1 MYVELAQRL
10 MMKALVGGHVEADQ
24 LSIIVQE
31 LLDMSRMI
39 ANLETANRLLAE
51 DNQRLRAQ
59 IRGTRPVRAAL
70 AGPRRYWKV

>member
-1 MYVELAQRL
+1 MSAELAHRL
-10 MMKALVGGHVEADQ
+10 MLKAAVGGRTDPDQ

-51 DNQRLRAQ
+51 DNQRLRSE
-59 IRGTRPVRAAL
+59 IR
-70 AGPRRYWKV
+70 AGNA